1 MKRIFITA
9 GHHNRDSGAVGNGY
23 QENKLTQ
30 ELRGL
35 ITAKL
40 REIACLNIWNDNDD
54 DTLAQVITKIKQV
67 ATADDFLLEIH
78 FDSADR
84 AAASGTTA
92 LVATG
97 ARDKSKDFAKQLA
110 NDVAAIVGI
119 TNRGVKDE
127 TESNRGRLGIL
138 HTKASS
144 CLLEIAFIS
153 NPKDMERYQIYKESL
168 ALAIA
173 TTIRDTLAKY

>member
-1 MKRIFITA
+1 MKRIFLTA
-9 GHHNRDSGAVGNGY
+9 GHHNRDSGAIGNGY
-23 QENKLTQ
+23 QENNLTK
-30 ELRGL
+30 ELRDL
-35 ITAKL
+35 ITVKL
-40 REIACLNIWNDNDD
+40 REIACLKIWNDDD
-54 DTLAQVITKIKQV
+54 NDTLAQVIAKINQL
-67 ATADDFLLEIH
+67 ATTDDFLLEIH

-84 AAASGTTA
+84 TAASGTTA
-92 LVATG
+92 LVAKG
-97 ARDKSKDFAKQLA
+97 ARSQSKDFASQLA
-110 NDVAAIVGI
+110 NDVAVIVGI

-153 NPKDMERYQIYKESL
+153 NPSDMQKYQIYKESL

-173 TTIRDTLAKY
+173 TTIRDTMLKY